1 MKFLKAITK
10 DGSTEFFNTQNI
22 LSMKLCGNNF
32 EDLKILM
39 GAGLY
44 WLVKADTVEIVD
56 LEEVIK
62 TKE

>member
-22 LSMKLCGNNF
+22 LSIRPCGNNF

-39 GAGLY
+39 GAGMY
-44 WLVKADTVEIVD
+44 WFVKVDTVEIVD
-56 LEEVIK
+56 LEDIIK
-62 TKE
+62 K